1 MDEKFQSILSV
12 ALIPQIVALI
22 AVREKMGEDEAM
34 EAFYRSETYE
44 LLSREETKLWHY
56 SPLTLCRIWEQERQ
70 TGMLV
75 FPEE

>member
-1 MDEKFQSILSV
+1 MDEEFQSILSV

-44 LLSREETKLWHY
+44 LLSREETKQWHY

-70 TGMLV
+70 TGALV

>member
-22 AVREKMGEDEAM
+22 AEREKMGEDEAM

-70 TGMLV
+70 TGALV

>member
-70 TGMLV
+70 TGALV